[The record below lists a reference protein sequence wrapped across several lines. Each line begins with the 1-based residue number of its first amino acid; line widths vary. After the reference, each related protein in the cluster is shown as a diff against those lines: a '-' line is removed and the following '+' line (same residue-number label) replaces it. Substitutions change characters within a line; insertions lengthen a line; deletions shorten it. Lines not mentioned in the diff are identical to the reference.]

1 LPARLTACANRPRIR
16 RAFPR
21 RGLGGTGRCP

>member
-1 LPARLTACANRPRIR
+1 VEHVELRNCTCGSTIGIR

-21 RGLGGTGRCP
+21 RG